1 MKNRQKQSKVKQD
14 VAERQLEEA
23 NYESQQ
29 VGQSVIFN
37 QLV

>member
-1 MKNRQKQSKVKQD
+1 MKNRQKQLKVKQD

-29 VGQSVIFN
+29 VGQFIMVN